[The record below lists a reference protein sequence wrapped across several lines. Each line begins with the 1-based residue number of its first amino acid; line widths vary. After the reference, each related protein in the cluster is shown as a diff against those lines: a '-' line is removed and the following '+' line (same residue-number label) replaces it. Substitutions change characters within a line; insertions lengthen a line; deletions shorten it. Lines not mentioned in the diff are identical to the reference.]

1 MNHDKEVLKVI
12 LLGNG
17 GVGKS
22 SLMRRYVNGIFEA
35 KTLHTIGV
43 EFLNKTVEFN
53 KKTFTLQVKHTVIP
67 INTHVQPSNLY
78 LLICLAFTI
87 SLNFDLIGHLYT

>member
-1 MNHDKEVLKVI
+1 MSYGNKEVLKVI

-22 SLMRRYVNGIFEA
+22 SLMRRYVNNVFEE

-43 EFLNKTVEFN
+43 EFLNKDVDFN
-53 KKTFTLQVKHTVIP
+53 NKTFTLQVKT
-67 INTHVQPSNLY
+67 NC
-78 LLICLAFTI
+78 CLWLTEIFT
-87 SLNFDLIGHLYT
+87 FYGYC

>member
-1 MNHDKEVLKVI
+1 MSYGNKEVLKVI

-22 SLMRRYVNGIFEA
+22 SLMRRYVNNVFEE

-43 EFLNKTVEFN
+43 EFLNKTVDFN
-53 KKTFTLQVKHTVIP
+53 NKTFTLQVKYIVIFR
-67 INTHVQPSNLY
+67 
-78 LLICLAFTI
+78 LLVY
-87 SLNFDLIGHLYT
+87 SLIYN

>member
-1 MNHDKEVLKVI
+1 MVDARNVSKEVLKVI

-22 SLMRRYVNGIFEA
+22 SLMRRYVNNMFEE

-43 EFLNKTVEFN
+43 EFLNKNITRGN
-53 KKTFTLQVKHTVIP
+53 TCFTLQVTF
-67 INTHVQPSNLY
+67 SY
-78 LLICLAFTI
+78 
-87 SLNFDLIGHLYT
+87 DLFRDTKL

>member
-1 MNHDKEVLKVI
+1 MSYGNKEVLKVI

-22 SLMRRYVNGIFEA
+22 SLMRRYVNNVFEE

-43 EFLNKTVEFN
+43 EFLNKDVDFN
-53 KKTFTLQVKHTVIP
+53 SKTFTLQV
-67 INTHVQPSNLY
+67 
-78 LLICLAFTI
+78 
-87 SLNFDLIGHLYT
+87 

>member
-1 MNHDKEVLKVI
+1 MSDGKKEALKVI

-22 SLMRRYVNGIFEA
+22 SLMTRYVNNVFEE

-43 EFLNKTVEFN
+43 EFLTKSVVFDNT
-53 KKTFTLQVKHTVIP
+53 TYSLQV
-67 INTHVQPSNLY
+67 
-78 LLICLAFTI
+78 C
-87 SLNFDLIGHLYT
+87 

>member
-1 MNHDKEVLKVI
+1 MSYGNKEVLKVI

-22 SLMRRYVNGIFEA
+22 SLMRRYVNNVFEE

-43 EFLNKTVEFN
+43 EFLNKTVDFN
-53 KKTFTLQVKHTVIP
+53 NKTFTLQVKYFVIFRLL
-67 INTHVQPSNLY
+67 VYS
-78 LLICLAFTI
+78 LIC
-87 SLNFDLIGHLYT
+87 N

>member
-1 MNHDKEVLKVI
+1 MSYGNKEVLKVI

-22 SLMRRYVNGIFEA
+22 SLMRRYVNNVFEE

-43 EFLNKTVEFN
+43 EFLNKDVDLN
-53 KKTFTLQVKHTVIP
+53 NKTFTLQVKRST
-67 INTHVQPSNLY
+67 QYPST
-78 LLICLAFTI
+78 LIFI
-87 SLNFDLIGHLYT
+87 I

>member
-53 KKTFTLQVKHTVIP
+53 KKTFTLQVKHTVIQS
-67 INTHVQPSNLY
+67 ILMCSSHTYIY
-78 LLICLAFTI
+78 LFALLLQFP
-87 SLNFDLIGHLYT
+87 

>member
-1 MNHDKEVLKVI
+1 MNNDNKEVLKVI

-22 SLMRRYVNGIFEA
+22 SLMRRYVNNVFEE

-43 EFLNKTVEFN
+43 EFLNKTVDFN
-53 KKTFTLQVKHTVIP
+53 HKTFTLQVGTTGY
-67 INTHVQPSNLY
+67 NMMLFYFPSVDKFN
-78 LLICLAFTI
+78 
-87 SLNFDLIGHLYT
+87 